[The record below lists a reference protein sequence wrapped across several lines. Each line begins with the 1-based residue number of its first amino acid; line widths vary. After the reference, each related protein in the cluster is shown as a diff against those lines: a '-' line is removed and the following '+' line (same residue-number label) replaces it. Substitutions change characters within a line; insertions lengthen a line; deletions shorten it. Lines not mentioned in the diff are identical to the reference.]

1 MKIAYTGIE
10 LPEGKVKYN
19 DERMDALIEKDK
31 PKKVVPFYIEFGPED
46 FAQADIIVVPKENI
60 LDLLILDMEKCE
72 TRAERTE
79 DENEKALLKKCLE
92 FLEDEVPLC
101 DVDFTEPELELIH
114 MLSPLSFK
122 PVLVL
127 EDSSIDVNE
136 IIKQAFEKAG
146 IMFFYT
152 TGPTE
157 VHAWQITK
165 GTDIITCAGKIH
177 SDLERG
183 FIKGDV
189 VTFEEYL
196 QNHNFND
203 CKKKGIAKV
212 VDREHIVEDGD
223 IIEIRFNV

>member
-10 LPEGKVKYN
+10 LPEGKIKYN
-19 DERMDALIEKDK
+19 DPRMDALVEKDK
-31 PKKVVPFYIEFGPED
+31 PKKVVPFYVEFGPED
-46 FAQADIIVVPKENI
+46 YAQADIIVVPKDNI

-72 TRAERTE
+72 TRTERTE
-79 DENEKALLKKCLE
+79 DENEKALMKKCLDL
-92 FLEDEVPLC
+92 LENEIPLC
-101 DVDFTEPELELIH
+101 DAEFSEAELEQIR

-127 EDSSIDVNE
+127 EDSSTEVNE
-136 IIKQAFEKAG
+136 IIKLAFEKAG
-146 IMFFYT
+146 VIFFYT
-152 TGPTE
+152 SGPTE
-157 VHAWQITK
+157 AHAWQVTK

-196 QNHNFND
+196 LCHSFND
-203 CKKKGIAKV
+203 CKKKGVAKV
-212 VDREHIVEDGD
+212 VDKDHIVEDGD
-223 IIEIRFNV
+223 VIEIRFNV